1 MLPYYWYLL
10 KVIICSGI
18 LLGYYWLFL
27 RNKLFHRYN
36 RFYLLLAMGLSMLLP
51 LIKINFWQQ
60 DLQTNSAIRVLQAVS
75 DGDAYMNTVV
85 LSSQKNNWDFETLYP
100 ILYWLV
106 SLVFV
111 LALLRTLY
119 IIRNLLKQYPAKK
132 IEEINFINTDDDST
146 PFSFFRFIFWNN
158 SIDIDSTTGQ
168 QIFKHEVAHIQE
180 KHTYDKLFV
189 NTTLIFFW
197 CNPFFWLYRKELN
210 MIHEFIADKKA
221 VEDNDTAAFAAMILQ
236 SAYPRHRFELTNN
249 FFYSPIKRR
258 LRMLTKIDNPR
269 ISYFARLMVLPLAI
283 IVFAAFTFKAKTNDS
298 IYHGKKITVVIDAGH
313 GGDDAGARSLD
324 GIFEKDLNL
333 AIAKKVKEL
342 NKNKDIDIILTR
354 ETDVYMTPQQ
364 KVEFAKSKNADL
376 FISFHVDG
384 EPSTQKP
391 KQSGM
396 IFYVSKDQY
405 ANSSQSKVLASAIYN
420 EFNNNYGLK
429 INGGITQR
437 QNGIWVLQANTCPA
451 VLIETGFITNKN
463 DVDYL
468 KTQTAKENIAKN
480 VLTGIEKYVSSSL
493 KENTLQKNIAI
504 TDTVPTATIYNAKFT
519 DSTYL
524 VSADFKNKALV
535 IVDSKEIGNVGYK
548 YVEAG
553 NEKYNTVSIYSP
565 AEARKRYGIKGKYG
579 AIKLTQREATTISG
593 ETLIIDDKTKNVKV
607 TGNNIILNGDFS
619 DELIIVEGKRITT
632 DELKKLAPNSIRSVN
647 IIKGENLADY
657 TDVKGIK
664 SVINISLKP
673 KDLKEVTIK
682 SKNDDG
688 NNKFSNASAN
698 DVQVKSVILE
708 ERKAVAQELQSIKQ
722 NPNKTD
728 LQRSTHPGL
737 EETTVEGKKI
747 SGKLTKVNNNLA
759 AIEEHRQ
766 QQQLEI
772 KTVQGKKIT
781 EQELASLNQKKLKLQ
796 QEIASKDD
804 NKIFIKT
811 ETAPEF
817 IGGQQGWLDFLRK
830 NLKANIPVDNGAK
843 AGKYTVLVKFI
854 IHTDGSISDIKCVGD
869 PGFGTC
875 EEVKRIIALSSMK
888 WMPAIQNGRKVNA
901 YHRQPVTFV
910 VEE

>member
-1 MLPYYWYLL
+1 MLPFYWYLL
-10 KVIICSGI
+10 KVILCSGI
-18 LLGYYWLFL
+18 LLGYYWFFL

-36 RFYLLLAMGLSMLLP
+36 RFYLLLAMGISMLLP

-60 DLQTNSAIRVLQAVS
+60 DLQANGAIRVLQAVS
-75 DGDAYMNTVV
+75 DGDDYMNKVV
-85 LSSQKNNWDFETLYP
+85 LSSQKNIWNLETLYP

-106 SLVFV
+106 SFVFV
-111 LALLRTLY
+111 LMLLRTLY

-146 PFSFFRFIFWNN
+146 PFSFFKFIFWNN
-158 SIDIDSTTGQ
+158 SIDIDSSTGR

-189 NTTLIFFW
+189 NFTLIFFW

-258 LRMLTKIDNPR
+258 LHMLTKIDNPR

-313 GGDDAGARSLD
+313 GGDDAGAKSPD
-324 GIFEKDLNL
+324 GALEKDLNL

-342 NKNKDIDIILTR
+342 NENKDIDIILTR
-354 ETDVYMTPQQ
+354 ETDVLLTPQQ
-364 KVEFAKSKNADL
+364 RVEFAKSKNADL

-384 EPSTQKP
+384 EPTTQKP
-391 KQSGM
+391 MQSGM
-396 IFYVSKDQY
+396 VFYVSKGQY
-405 ANSSQSKVLASAIYN
+405 ANSSQSKILASAIYN

-429 INGGITQR
+429 INGGIIQR
-437 QNGIWVLQANTCPA
+437 QNGIWVLQANNCPA
-451 VLIETGFITNKN
+451 VLIETGFITNRQ
-463 DVDYL
+463 DVAYL
-468 KTQTAKENIAKN
+468 NSNAAKETIAKN
-480 VLTGIEKYVSSSL
+480 VLAGIEKYVSSLSN
-493 KENTLQKNIAI
+493 ENTVQTNFVIS
-504 TDTVPTATIYNAKFT
+504 DTVPSTTIYNTKFT
-519 DSTYL
+519 DSAYFAN
-524 VSADFKNKALV
+524 ADFKNKALV
-535 IVDSKEIGNVGYK
+535 IIDSKEIGNVGYK
-548 YVEAG
+548 YVEAS
-553 NEKYNTVSIYSP
+553 NERYNTVTIYKP
-565 AEARKRYGIKGKYG
+565 AEAKKRYGIKGKYG
-579 AIKLTQREATTISG
+579 AIKITQREAIIISG
-593 ETLIIDDKTKNVKV
+593 ESMTFDDKTKNVEV
-607 TGNNIILNGDFS
+607 SGDNIKLNGDFS
-619 DELIIVEGKRITT
+619 DYLIFVEGKRVTVEDLNKI
-632 DELKKLAPNSIRSVN
+632 APNNIKSINVTKSEDQADN
-647 IIKGENLADY
+647 SDIKG
-657 TDVKGIK
+657 KK
-664 SVINISLKP
+664 SVIYISLKS
-673 KDLKEVTIK
+673 KKEE
-682 SKNDDG
+682 S
-688 NNKFSNASAN
+688 NNKFSNASTN
-698 DVQVKSVILE
+698 DVQVKSVVVE
-708 ERKAVAQELQSIKQ
+708 ESKDAPQDLQS
-722 NPNKTD
+722 
-728 LQRSTHPGL
+728 STQPSL
-737 EETTVEGKKI
+737 KEITVEGRQI
-747 SGKLTKVNNNLA
+747 TGKQITANNKPSV
-759 AIEEHRQ
+759 IEQRKQ

-781 EQELASLNQKKLKLQ
+781 EQELASLNQKTMQLQ

-811 ETAPEF
+811 EIAPEF

-830 NLKANIPVDNGAK
+830 NLKASIPVDNGAK

-854 IHTDGSISDIKCVGD
+854 IHTDGSISDIKCVDD

-888 WMPAIQNGRKVNA
+888 WTPAIQNGRKVNA

>member
-1 MLPYYWYLL
+1 MLPFYWYLL

-18 LLGYYWLFL
+18 LLGYYWFFL

-60 DLQTNSAIRVLQAVS
+60 DSQTNGAIRVLQAVS

-85 LSSQKNNWDFETLYP
+85 LSSQKNNWNLQTLYP
-100 ILYWLV
+100 LLYWLV

-119 IIRNLLKQYPAKK
+119 LIRNLLKQYPAKK

-146 PFSFFRFIFWNN
+146 PFSFFKFIFWNN
-158 SIDIDSTTGQ
+158 SIDVDSATGR

-189 NTTLIFFW
+189 NFTLIFFW
-197 CNPFFWLYRKELN
+197 CNPLFWLYRKELN

-258 LRMLTKIDNPR
+258 LHMLTKIDNPR

-354 ETDVYMTPQQ
+354 ETDVFLTPQQ
-364 KVEFAKSKNADL
+364 RVEFAKSKNADL
-376 FISFHVDG
+376 LISFHVDG

-405 ANSSQSKVLASAIYN
+405 ANSNQSKILASAIFN

-548 YVEAG
+548 YVEAS
-553 NEKYNTVSIYSP
+553 NERYNTVTIYKP
-565 AEARKRYGIKGKYG
+565 AEAKKRYGIKGKYG
-579 AIKLTQREATTISG
+579 AIKITQREATIISG
-593 ETLIIDDKTKNVKV
+593 ESMTFDDKTKNVKV
-607 TGNNIILNGDFS
+607 TGDNIKLNGDFS
-619 DELIIVEGKRITT
+619 DYLIFVEGKRVTAEDLNKI
-632 DELKKLAPNSIRSVN
+632 APNSIRSINVTKSEDQAYN
-647 IIKGENLADY
+647 SDIKG
-657 TDVKGIK
+657 KK
-664 SVINISLKP
+664 SVIYISLKS
-673 KDLKEVTIK
+673 KKED
-682 SKNDDG
+682 S
-688 NNKFSNASAN
+688 NNKISNASAN
-698 DVQVKSVILE
+698 DVQVKSAVVE
-708 ERKAVAQELQSIKQ
+708 ERKDVPQDLQS
-722 NPNKTD
+722 
-728 LQRSTHPGL
+728 STQPSL
-737 EETTVEGKKI
+737 KEITVEGKKI
-747 SGKLTKVNNNLA
+747 TGKQITTNNKLA
-759 AIEEHRQ
+759 VIEERKQ
-766 QQQLEI
+766 QQQIEI

-854 IHTDGSISDIKCVGD
+854 IHTDGNISDIKCVND

-901 YHRQPVTFV
+901 YHKQPVTFV

>member
-10 KVIICSGI
+10 KVLICSGI

-85 LSSQKNNWDFETLYP
+85 LSSHKNNWDFETLYP

-158 SIDIDSTTGQ
+158 SIDIDSTTGR

-283 IVFAAFTFKAKTNDS
+283 IVFAAFTFKAKTKDS
-298 IYHGKKITVVIDAGH
+298 MYHGKKITVVIDAGH
-313 GGDDAGARSLD
+313 GGEDAGARSLD

-333 AIAKKVKEL
+333 AIAKKVKEI

-384 EPSTQKP
+384 EPATHKP

-405 ANSSQSKVLASAIYN
+405 ANASQSKVLASAIYN

-451 VLIETGFITNKN
+451 VLVETGFITNKN
-463 DVDYL
+463 DVEYL
-468 KTQTAKENIAKN
+468 KTQTAKETIAKN
-480 VLTGIEKYVSSSL
+480 VLAGIEKYASSSS
-493 KENTLQKNIAI
+493 KENTLQKNTAI

-519 DSTYL
+519 DSAFL

-553 NEKYNTVSIYSP
+553 NERYNTVSIYSP

-593 ETLIIDDKTKNVKV
+593 ETLIFDDKTKNVKV
-607 TGNNIILNGDFS
+607 TGNNITLNGDFS
-619 DELIIVEGKRITT
+619 DELIFVEGKRITA
-632 DELKKLAPNSIRSVN
+632 DELKKIAPNSISSIN
-647 IIKGENLADY
+647 IAKGENL
-657 TDVKGIK
+657 TDLIDAKDKK
-664 SVINISLKP
+664 SVMYIKLKP
-673 KDLKEVTIK
+673 KDLQEVTIK
-682 SKNDDG
+682 S
-688 NNKFSNASAN
+688 NKALSE
-698 DVQVKSVILE
+698 KLIE
-708 ERKAVAQELQSIKQ
+708 ERKINEEQIATIK
-722 NPNKTD
+722 N
-728 LQRSTHPGL
+728 
-737 EETTVEGKKI
+737 
-747 SGKLTKVNNNLA
+747 KLTS
-759 AIEEHRQ
+759 IEEQRQ
-766 QQQLEI
+766 QQQLEL

-781 EQELASLNQKKLKLQ
+781 EQELASLNQKTLQLQ
-796 QEIASKDD
+796 QEIASKDE
-804 NKIFIKT
+804 NKIFVKT
-811 ETAPEF
+811 EVSAQF
-817 IGGQQGWLDFLRK
+817 IGGQAGWRNFLIK
-830 NLKANIPVDNGAK
+830 NLRVNIPLDSGAK
-843 AGKYTVLVKFI
+843 AGKYLVIVKFI
-854 IHTDGSISDIKCVGD
+854 IHTDGSVSDIKCEND
-869 PGFGTC
+869 PGYGTC
-875 EEVKRIIALSSMK
+875 DEVKRLINLSSKK
-888 WMPAIQNGRKVNA
+888 WEPAIQNGKKVTA
-901 YHRQPVTFV
+901 FHRQPVTFV